1 MEAIGNLLYGFGV
14 ALSPENLWYA
24 FLGCLL
30 GTLVGVLP
38 GIGPTAAIAILL
50 PLTTFLPPTG
60 AIIMM
65 AGIYY
70 GSQYGG
76 STTSILL
83 NMPGEVSSVPTTLDG
98 YALARQGKG
107 GPALAVAA
115 ISSFVA
121 GTVGLVG
128 LTLFAPPLAEVAL
141 LFGPPEYF
149 ALMVLALT
157 VVVNLSGRSLLRGF
171 ISAGFGLLLGTV
183 GLDSITGERRLVFG
197 STDLLGGINF
207 VAVSIGLFAIAEVL
221 ASLEAGL
228 KSIAAEKIGRLM
240 PTMAEL
246 KQTIGA
252 MLRSTGIGFALGL
265 LPGVS
270 PGMTAFFA
278 YDAERRVSRT
288 PQRFGR
294 GALEGVAAPEG
305 ANNSATSGGFV
316 PLIAFGI
323 PPSPALAVL
332 LGALVIYG
340 LQPGPIMFQ
349 ERPDFVWGVIASMYI
364 GNVMLLIL
372 NLPLVSVWARVVEI
386 PYRLLAPLI
395 LVFCFIG
402 ALSIRNNF
410 FDLSIMLAFGFLGY
424 VMKKLDYPAA
434 PMILTLILGDRLE
447 SDLRRSL
454 VLSGGSPTIFM
465 ERPVSLVLLLMA
477 VVLTWLSLTRWS
489 TREEV
494 VAAAE
499 AD

>member
-83 NMPGEVSSVPTTLDG
+83 NTPGEVSSVPTTLDG

>member
-1 MEAIGNLLYGFGV
+1 MLDLLAGFGV
-14 ALSPENLWYA
+14 ALSPENLAYA
-24 FLGCLL
+24 FLGALL

-50 PLTTFLPPTG
+50 PLTSFLPPTG

-98 YALARQGKG
+98 YALARRGKA

-121 GTVGLVG
+121 GTLGLIG

-141 LFGPPEYF
+141 IFGPPEYF

-157 VVVNLSGRSLLRGF
+157 VVVNLGGRSLARGF
-171 ISAGFGLLLGTV
+171 ITAGIGLLLATI
-183 GLDSITGERRLVFG
+183 GLDSITGERRLTFG
-197 STDLLGGINF
+197 SLALLGGVNF

-221 ASLEAGL
+221 VSLEQHL
-228 KSIAAEKIGRLM
+228 QSISSEKLGKLM
-240 PTMAEL
+240 PSWPEL
-246 KQTIGA
+246 RSTLGA
-252 MLRSTGIGFALGL
+252 MLRSTGIGFFLGL

-288 PQRFGR
+288 PERFGQ

-305 ANNSATSGGFV
+305 ANNAATSSGFV
-316 PLIAFGI
+316 PLLAFGI

-332 LGALVIYG
+332 LGALMIYG

-349 ERPDFVWGVIASMYI
+349 ERPDFVWAVIASMYV
-364 GNVMLLIL
+364 GNVMLLVL
-372 NLPLVSVWARVVEI
+372 NLPLVGIWARVVNI

-395 LVFCFIG
+395 LLFSFIG
-402 ALSIRNNF
+402 ALSIRNNA
-410 FDLSIMLAFGFLGY
+410 FDLWIALVFGILGY
-424 VMKKLDYPAA
+424 AMKKLDYPAA
-434 PMILTLILGDRLE
+434 PLILTLILGDRLE

-454 VLSGGSPTIFM
+454 VLSGGSPAIFL
-465 ERPVSLVLLLMA
+465 ERPITLVLLLAA
-477 VVLTWLSLTRWS
+477 VGLTWLSLTRWS
-489 TREEV
+489 RRKE
-494 VAAAE
+494 VAAVAE

>member
-1 MEAIGNLLYGFGV
+1 VELFSNLLYGFSI
-14 ALSPENLWYA
+14 ALTPENIWYA
-24 FLGCLL
+24 FLGSLL

-50 PLTTFLPPTG
+50 PLTSFLPPTG

-98 YALARQGKG
+98 YALARQGRAG
-107 GPALAVAA
+107 VALAISA

-121 GTVGLVG
+121 GTVGLIG
-128 LTLFAPPLAEVAL
+128 LTFFAPPLAEVAL

-157 VVVNLSGRSLLRGF
+157 VVVNLSGKSLLRGF
-171 ISAGFGLLLGTV
+171 ISAGFGLMLGAV
-183 GLDSITGERRLVFG
+183 GLDALTGERRLTFG
-197 STDLLGGINF
+197 STELLGGIEF
-207 VAVSIGLFAIAEVL
+207 VSVSIGLFAIAEVL
-221 ASLEAGL
+221 SSLEVEL
-228 KSIAAEKIGRLM
+228 KSIAAEKIGQLM
-240 PTMAEL
+240 PTLKEL
-246 KQTIGA
+246 KQTSGA
-252 MLRSTGIGFALGL
+252 MIRSTFIGFFLGL

-278 YDAERRVSRT
+278 YDVERRSSRT
-288 PQRFGR
+288 PERFGK

-316 PLIAFGI
+316 PLMAFGL

-332 LGALVIYG
+332 LGALIIYG
-340 LQPGPIMFQ
+340 LQPGPIMFK
-349 ERPDFVWGVIASMYI
+349 ERPDFVWGVIASMYV
-364 GNVMLLIL
+364 GNVMLLVL
-372 NLPLVSVWARVVEI
+372 NLPLVGLWAKVVEI

-402 ALSIRNNF
+402 SLSIRNNP
-410 FDLSIMLAFGFLGY
+410 FDLWIMLIFGFIGY
-424 VMKKLDYPAA
+424 AMKKLDYPAA
-434 PMILTLILGDRLE
+434 PLILTLILGDRLE
-447 SDLRRSL
+447 SELRRSL
-454 VLSGGSPTIFM
+454 VLSGGSPLILV
-465 ERPVSLVLLLMA
+465 ERPVSLVLLVIA
-477 VVLTWLSLTRWS
+477 IVLTWMSLTRW
-489 TREEV
+489 TRRQEV
-494 VAAAE
+494 VASAE
-499 AD
+499 SD